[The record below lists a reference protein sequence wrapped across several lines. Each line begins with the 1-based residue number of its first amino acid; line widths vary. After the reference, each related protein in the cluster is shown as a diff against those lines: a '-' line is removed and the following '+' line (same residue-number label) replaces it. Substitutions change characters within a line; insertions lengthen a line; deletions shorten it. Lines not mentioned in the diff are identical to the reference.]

1 MIAAIN
7 PARVAAV
14 LLSTT
19 DDISLAWTK
28 AAPSMAGIDSKKLKR
43 AANSLSSPKIIRWIW
58 LHLNG
63 IFPGQ
68 WNRPEHTITS
78 EFYWTSPLNRFYG

>member
-1 MIAAIN
+1 MAAIN

-14 LLSTT
+14 LISTT

-43 AANSLSSPKIIRWIW
+43 AANSLSSPKNNPVDMVAPERDI
-58 LHLNG
+58 
-63 IFPGQ
+63 PGAMEQ
-68 WNRPEHTITS
+68 A
-78 EFYWTSPLNRFYG
+78 